1 MRKYKNRRKERL
13 NIPAIILISLILFLI
28 FGLLYFLQANI
39 FPLIPINGVV
49 PNLFVIFI
57 LVIGLFGNN
66 FLALLF
72 GIISGMFI
80 DLTYGEVVGITP
92 AMLCLVGFIA
102 TWFDSL
108 WSKDERI
115 SIIIMVILSTF
126 IFEFGAYFIKSLV
139 LDFEIEKGIFFK
151 ILLWEE
157 VYNVLLTIIF
167 FGVIKKLGYMMER
180 KLKRSNM
187 YSVEL

>member
-1 MRKYKNRRKERL
+1 MRRYKNRRKEKL
-13 NIPAIILISLILFLI
+13 NIPALIVISLILLLV
-28 FGLLYFLQANI
+28 FGLLFFLQANV
-39 FPLIPINGVV
+39 FPLIPINKVT

-57 LVIGLFGNN
+57 LIIGLFGNN

-72 GIISGMFI
+72 GIISGIFI
-80 DLTYGEVVGITP
+80 DLNYSEIVGITP

-126 IFEFGAYFIKSLV
+126 IFEFGAYFIKSLI
-139 LDFEIEKGIFFK
+139 LDFEIEIGSFFK

-167 FGVIKKLGYMMER
+167 FSLIKKLGYMMER

>member
-1 MRKYKNRRKERL
+1 MKKYKNRRREKL
-13 NIPAIILISLILFLI
+13 NIPALIFISIILFLV
-28 FGLLYFLQANI
+28 FGLLYFFQANI
-39 FPLIPINGVV
+39 FPLIPINGIV

-66 FLALLF
+66 FLAILF
-72 GIISGMFI
+72 GIISGIFI
-80 DLTYGEVVGITP
+80 DLSYSEVIGITP

-126 IFEFGAYFIKSLV
+126 IFEFGSYFLKSLI
-139 LDFEIEKGIFFK
+139 LDFEIESGVFFK
-151 ILLWEE
+151 ILAIEE
-157 VYNVLLTIIF
+157 LYNVLLTIIF
-167 FGVIKKLGYMMER
+167 FGVIKKFGYMMER

>member
-1 MRKYKNRRKERL
+1 MKKYKNRRREKL
-13 NIPAIILISLILFLI
+13 NIPALIFISIILLLV

-39 FPLIPINGVV
+39 FPLIPINGIV

-66 FLALLF
+66 FLAILF
-72 GIISGMFI
+72 GIISGIFI
-80 DLTYGEVVGITP
+80 DLSYSEVIGITP

-126 IFEFGAYFIKSLV
+126 IFEFGSYFLKSLI
-139 LDFEIEKGIFFK
+139 LDFEIESGVFFK
-151 ILLWEE
+151 ILAIEE
-157 VYNVLLTIIF
+157 LYNVLLTIIF
-167 FGVIKKLGYMMER
+167 FGVIKKFGYMMER

>member
-1 MRKYKNRRKERL
+1 
-13 NIPAIILISLILFLI
+13 
-28 FGLLYFLQANI
+28 
-39 FPLIPINGVV
+39 
-49 PNLFVIFI
+49 
-57 LVIGLFGNN
+57 
-66 FLALLF
+66 
-72 GIISGMFI
+72 MFI

-92 AMLCLVGFIA
+92 AMLCLIGFVA

-126 IFEFGAYFIKSLV
+126 IFEFGSYFIKLLV
-139 LDFEIEKGIFFK
+139 LEFEIEIGTFFK
-151 ILLWEE
+151 ILFWEE
-157 VYNVLLTIIF
+157 LYNVLLTIIF
-167 FGVIKKLGYMMER
+167 FGLIKKLGYMMER

>member
-1 MRKYKNRRKERL
+1 MRKYKNRRREKL
-13 NIPAIILISLILFLI
+13 NIPALIVISIILFLV
-28 FGLLYFLQANI
+28 FGLIYFLQTNI
-39 FPLIPINGVV
+39 FPLIPISGVV

-66 FLALLF
+66 FLALLI
-72 GIISGMFI
+72 GIISGIFI
-80 DLTYGEVVGITP
+80 DLTYNEIVGITP

-126 IFEFGAYFIKSLV
+126 IFEFGSYFIKSLIF
-139 LDFEIEKGIFFK
+139 DFKIEVGIFFR
-151 ILLWEE
+151 ILIWEE
-157 VYNVLLTIIF
+157 IYNILLTIIF
-167 FGVIKKLGYMMER
+167 FGLIKKLGYMMER

>member
-1 MRKYKNRRKERL
+1 MKKYKNRRREKL
-13 NIPAIILISLILFLI
+13 NIPALLFISIILLLV

-39 FPLIPINGVV
+39 FPLIPINGIV

-66 FLALLF
+66 FLAILF
-72 GIISGMFI
+72 GIISGIFI
-80 DLTYGEVVGITP
+80 DLSYSEVIGITP

-126 IFEFGAYFIKSLV
+126 IFEFGSYFLKSLI
-139 LDFEIEKGIFFK
+139 LDFEIESGVFFK
-151 ILLWEE
+151 ILAIEE
-157 VYNVLLTIIF
+157 LYNVLLTIIF
-167 FGVIKKLGYMMER
+167 FGVIKKFGYMMER

>member
-1 MRKYKNRRKERL
+1 MKKLKNKRRAKL
-13 NIPAIILISLILFLI
+13 NIPALIVISIILFLM
-28 FGLLYFLQANI
+28 FGLLYFLQTNI
-39 FPLIPINGVV
+39 FPLIPIKGIT

-57 LVIGLFGNN
+57 LIIGLFGNN
-66 FLALLF
+66 FLAIIF
-72 GIISGMFI
+72 GIITGLFI
-80 DLTYGEVVGITP
+80 DLTYNEIVGITP

-108 WSKDERI
+108 WSKDEKI

-126 IFEFGAYFIKSLV
+126 IFEFGVYFMKSII
-139 LDFEIEKGIFFK
+139 LDFEIELGIFFK
-151 ILLWEE
+151 ILFWEE
-157 VYNVLLTIIF
+157 LYNILLTIIF
-167 FGVIKKLGYMMER
+167 FGIIKKLGYMMER